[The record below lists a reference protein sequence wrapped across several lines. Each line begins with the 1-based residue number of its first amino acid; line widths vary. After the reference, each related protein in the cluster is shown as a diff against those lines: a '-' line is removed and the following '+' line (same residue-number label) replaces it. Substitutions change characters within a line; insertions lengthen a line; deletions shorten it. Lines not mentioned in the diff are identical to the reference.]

1 MSTRKSGR
9 ATKAVKYTS
18 ASEGSD
24 FEDKKRKPRKT
35 STATPKKPGPTKR
48 TKAAPNAT
56 TVSGKKA
63 LMNPKRPAESDN
75 DDDNASANETAP
87 KPKRQKKDPET
98 LANEAH
104 EKQVKADKALHKQN
118 WQDWLAAHTVEGEML
133 EEEPDKEESITQT
146 DALKKYGL
154 KKEELTSL
162 LRYEKKNPLY
172 GGTMKLFIKD
182 NVKELCFRK
191 MGMLEGVQGGDGEVL
206 RKGEEIWQA
215 EHKDDPET
223 ENEAKSTKVKKADK
237 STPTKE
243 KKDAP
248 AKPEKSKKEAPAKP
262 TKPTKEKTPKQKW
275 SAYISSHTLA
285 ADSNLTE
292 EPSDVINQTE
302 CKNKYSLT
310 PQDLACLSFFP
321 KKNPVY
327 GKIMKLF
334 HESEVKKLAYVKTA
348 VLAGVEDDGEDEG
361 ALVKEGKK
369 IVEEQ
374 REGEDDE
381 EE

>member
-172 GGTMKLFIKD
+172 GGTMKLFLED

-191 MGMLEGVQGGDGEVL
+191 IGMLEGVEGGDEEVFK
-206 RKGEEIWQA
+206 KGEEIWEA
-215 EHKDDPET
+215 ERKDDPES
-223 ENEAKSTKVKKADK
+223 EDKAKPTKVKKDDK

-248 AKPEKSKKEAPAKP
+248 A
-262 TKPTKEKTPKQKW
+262 KPTKEKTPKQKW
-275 SAYISSHTLA
+275 SAYISAHTLA
-285 ADSNLTE
+285 ADSKLTE

-327 GKIMKLF
+327 GKTMKLF

-361 ALVKEGKK
+361 ALVKEGRK
-369 IVEEQ
+369 IFEEQ
-374 REGEDDE
+374 REGEEDE

>member
-1 MSTRKSGR
+1 MSTRKSSR

-35 STATPKKPGPTKR
+35 STAPSKRPTKS
-48 TKAAPNAT
+48 TKAESNALEGKAPLA
-56 TVSGKKA
+56 
-63 LMNPKRPAESDN
+63 PKRLAEPDN
-75 DDDNASANETAP
+75 NDEDDDTAKPP
-87 KPKRQKKDPET
+87 KSKRQKKSPST
-98 LANEAH
+98 LATEAH
-104 EKQVKADKALHKQN
+104 EKQAKADKALHKQQ
-118 WQDWLAAHTVEGEML
+118 WQDWLASHSVEGEML
-133 EEEPDKEESITQT
+133 EDEPDKEESITQT

-154 KKEELTSL
+154 KKEELGSL

-172 GGTMKLFIKD
+172 GGTMKLFLEE
-182 NVKELCFRK
+182 NVRELGFRK
-191 MGMLEGVQGGDGEVL
+191 VGMLEGVEGGDEEVL
-206 RKGEEIWQA
+206 RMGEEIWKA
-215 EHKDDPET
+215 ENKDDPES
-223 ENEAKSTKVKKADK
+223 EDEDK
-237 STPTKE
+237 PMKPEKNDRSAPAKE

-248 AKPEKSKKEAPAKP
+248 AKPTKSAKD
-262 TKPTKEKTPKQKW
+262 KTPKQKW
-275 SAYISSHTLA
+275 SAYLSAHTIA

-302 CKNKYSLT
+302 CKNKYGLT

-334 HESEVKKLAYVKTA
+334 EESEVKKLAYVKIA

-361 ALVKEGKK
+361 ALVKEGRK
-369 IVEEQ
+369 IFEEQ
-374 REGEDDE
+374 RKDEDE
-381 EE
+381 E